1 MAGKKKSA
9 KNRKRSSS
17 KEDSRSRKGY
27 DSADRGGA
35 AGQKS
40 SAEAG
45 KKHRKRKKKHTGLKI
60 LLLVIEILVILLLIA
75 GLYVW
80 SKLDA
85 IERTDL
91 DEEEISSSI
100 SEEIDEELVQG
111 YTNIALFGLDNRSSG
126 NLDSGLSDSIMV
138 VSINNETQEIRLI
151 SVYRDTYL
159 AQGDSDNYSYRKAN
173 AAYSN
178 DGPTGAIKMLNT
190 NLDLDITDYV
200 TVDMYALAEVVDL
213 VGGVEITVTSAE
225 IGYLND
231 YIDAT
236 SEIVEKSSSHI
247 YSAGTYVLDGVQATA
262 YCRIRYTSGGDFTRA
277 QRQRTVLAQLFK
289 AARSSSLTTI
299 NSIIDTVLPDIET
312 SLTNAE
318 ILAMAAKITSYTL
331 ADTSGFPFDVTT
343 ATYDSVGSV
352 DVPCTLESNVIK
364 LHAFLFPELEYEPSL
379 TVQAISD
386 TIIQKTGKTEEDAVD
401 YGLDDD
407 DLADETEDAGS
418 DEETS
423 E

>member
-27 DSADRGGA
+27 DSADSGA
-35 AGQKS
+35 AGQRNTAK
-40 SAEAG
+40 AG

-60 LLLVIEILVILLLIA
+60 LLLIIEILVILLLIA

-236 SEIVEKSSSHI
+236 SEIVGKSSSHI